1 MKFNEDSRVKIPAI
15 LHCMRLG
22 YQYVSLKSQHY
33 DIHESTNIFPAVFLS
48 SIQKINPGLSESKAR
63 QTLDEISLVLENED
77 LGRTFYK
84 KLISKSGV
92 RLVDFDNFDQN
103 TFQVVTELKY
113 KNGEDE
119 FRPDITLLINGMPL
133 VFIEVKKPNNRD
145 GILAEHKRIQT
156 RFRNKKFRNFANI
169 TQLMIFSNNMDY
181 DESSSYPVEGAFYA
195 SSSYNKTKFNYF
207 REEFK
212 FNLDTLLLPIS
223 EKNELSVL
231 KDNNLISIKG
241 SPEFEK
247 NKMPDTPTNRICTS
261 LLCQERLAFILEFA
275 FAYVE
280 EDGLKKHIMRYP
292 QLFASK
298 AITEKLDN
306 GIKKGI
312 IWHTQGSGKTALAF
326 YSVRY
331 LSNYFQKKGQIA
343 KFYFIV
349 DRLDLLKQASGEFR
363 SRGLIVHNIDSK
375 EAFADDI
382 KKNIAL
388 HNNSGSPEITVVN
401 IQKFQDDPSVT
412 KNSDYNLDVQRVF
425 FLDEVH
431 RSYNPKGSFLAN
443 LEQADRTSIKI
454 GLTGTPLLGN
464 DYNSRSIFGDYIHKY
479 YYNAS
484 IRDGYTL
491 RLIREEIATKYKLT
505 LQKALEEID
514 VLKGNADR
522 TFLYSHSKF
531 VSPMLDYIVKDLE
544 TARITS
550 GDFDIGGMVVCD
562 SAQQAREMYKI
573 FQEKYVP
580 SNKETVDRKRNISTA
595 QLILHDEGDKETRE
609 DWVRNF
615 KRGKVDLLFVYNMLL
630 TGFDAER
637 LKKLYLGRV
646 IKAHNLLQALTR
658 VNRPFNKFEYGYVI
672 DFADIQKEFEKT
684 NRDYLKELE
693 SELGDEKESYSN
705 LFKSEAEIQQEIE
718 EIKEVLFHFN
728 TLNAEVF
735 SQQISSIN
743 DRKEMLKITSALSNA
758 KNLYNVIRLSGKYDM
773 LEKLDFQNLSTLSIE
788 ANNRLAMINLKE
800 ALENKVDTENLLNI
814 ALEDIIFAFTKV
826 KEEELLLADELKNT
840 LQKTREGL
848 GGNFDPQDPEFI
860 SLKEELERL
869 FNKKNL
875 TEVSKE
881 EMERN
886 IKALNEIYDKAQEL
900 DRKNQLLK
908 AKYNND
914 EKYARLHKRLM
925 EKNPLTEKESKLFE
939 LLSGLKKE
947 VDLKIEQNTKILDNE
962 NYVNQMV
969 TRLIIEEFKTK
980 NNISLTADI
989 AKNINGLLVKE
1000 YMKEYRGETIY
1011 RA

>member
-1 MKFNEDSRVKIPAI
+1 MI
-15 LHCMRLG
+15 
-22 YQYVSLKSQHY
+22 
-33 DIHESTNIFPAVFLS
+33 STTFL
-48 SIQKINPGLSESKAR
+48 
-63 QTLDEISLVLENED
+63 
-77 LGRTFYK
+77 
-84 KLISKSGV
+84 
-92 RLVDFDNFDQN
+92 
-103 TFQVVTELKY
+103 
-113 KNGEDE
+113 
-119 FRPDITLLINGMPL
+119 
-133 VFIEVKKPNNRD
+133 
-145 GILAEHKRIQT
+145 
-156 RFRNKKFRNFANI
+156 
-169 TQLMIFSNNMDY
+169 
-181 DESSSYPVEGAFYA
+181 
-195 SSSYNKTKFNYF
+195 
-207 REEFK
+207 
-212 FNLDTLLLPIS
+212 
-223 EKNELSVL
+223 
-231 KDNNLISIKG
+231 
-241 SPEFEK
+241 
-247 NKMPDTPTNRICTS
+247 
-261 LLCQERLAFILEFA
+261 
-275 FAYVE
+275 
-280 EDGLKKHIMRYP
+280 
-292 QLFASK
+292 
-298 AITEKLDN
+298 
-306 GIKKGI
+306 
-312 IWHTQGSGKTALAF
+312 
-326 YSVRY
+326 
-331 LSNYFQKKGQIA
+331 
-343 KFYFIV
+343 
-349 DRLDLLKQASGEFR
+349 
-363 SRGLIVHNIDSK
+363 
-375 EAFADDI
+375 
-382 KKNIAL
+382 
-388 HNNSGSPEITVVN
+388 
-401 IQKFQDDPSVT
+401 
-412 KNSDYNLDVQRVF
+412 
-425 FLDEVH
+425 
-431 RSYNPKGSFLAN
+431 
-443 LEQADRTSIKI
+443 
-454 GLTGTPLLGN
+454 
-464 DYNSRSIFGDYIHKY
+464 YNSRSIFGDYIHKY